1 MSGDDDEMEM
11 TDDDDAKQATEG
23 ADDSDNSVTATRID
37 GYTHEMV
44 ADGHDLIV
52 DEPASVGGAD
62 KGPSPI
68 GLLTSALAS
77 CTAITVE
84 MYAERK
90 GWELGEFKVC
100 VAQHRHDDGTRH
112 FEVKLHLPGGLS
124 EERSLKLKQIAGKC
138 PVHKALHGE
147 SRVSIGDK
155 VVAAG

>member
-1 MSGDDDEMEM
+1 MGEDDPQDEMEN
-11 TDDDDAKQATEG
+11 DDDAKEATEG

-44 ADGHDLIV
+44 ADGHELTA
-52 DEPASVGGAD
+52 DEPESVGGAD

-68 GLLTSALAS
+68 GLLTAALAS

-100 VAQHRHDDGTRH
+100 VDQHRHDDGARH

-124 EERSLKLKQIAGKC
+124 EERSLKLKQIASKC

-155 VVAAG
+155 VVVAG

>member
-1 MSGDDDEMEM
+1 MSEDQDQRE
-11 TDDDDAKQATEG
+11 ATEG
-23 ADDSDNSVTATRID
+23 ADDNENSVTATRVD

-44 ADGHDLIV
+44 ADGHQLIV
-52 DEPASVGGAD
+52 DEPESVGGAD

-90 GWELGEFKVC
+90 GWDLGDFKVC
-100 VAQHRHDDGTRH
+100 ASQHRHDDGTRH
-112 FEVKLHLPGGLS
+112 FEVKLHLPGGFS
-124 EERSLKLKQIAGKC
+124 EDRSLKIKEIAGKC
-138 PVHKALHGE
+138 PVHQALHGE

-155 VVAAG
+155 VVASG